1 MVSVILVTH
10 NQKYS
15 LSRAIDSVL
24 NQTIMRWE
32 IIIVDDGSDDGTDDF
47 IKSYFLLNKK
57 IRYFK
62 RTYKGSISAKNFGI
76 KNSIGSFITF
86 IDPPDEYK
94 PNHLELRVKYLEENP
109 EIDII
114 HGGIDIVYH
123 STSKQKQKIK
133 EQIQYDLLDKGY
145 VGATIFG
152 RRKVFEL
159 LNGFHEVDS
168 EDLDFITR
176 AIEYFNIRKVDF
188 PTYIKHIN

>member
-32 IIIVDDGSDDGTDDF
+32 LIIVDDGSDDGTDDF

-123 STSKQKQKIK
+123 STSKQKIK
-133 EQIQYDLLDKGY
+133 EQIQNDLLDKGY
-145 VGATIFG
+145 IGATIFG